1 MKHKRALSLFLSI
14 VMIMMLAIETSA
26 YMPAVAGAGFSTEA
40 AEISTSAAECGRLE
54 PDRSNTRS
62 GFMLGSEPDSILYG
76 APEEIII
83 INEDGTE
90 TTILAANLNDFR
102 SKKLFTRFD
111 DGKASICTYDPETR
125 EIATMLESGS
135 AEITHMF
142 AINDEYIE
150 YLAGNVVYR
159 HYPDI
164 GKSEK
169 LAAPVDVFS
178 FLPTSFGNF
187 YSAGSSVDAELYFEG
202 THLLSGVSS
211 YSVNDDMLYVT
222 ADYESYQIAVTEIA
236 SYCSAPTRSNLLD
249 LMEPYEF
256 YGLVPVCDI
265 LNMDDDYECAHCA
278 DGVEHVHE
286 ENNVE
291 KTDENTVDYKGG
303 TPMPLNDRQ
312 QQIVNR
318 ARPFVDFKWEPLA
331 TFTIKKGSEYEHTFV
346 GGVES
351 TGLPYSK
358 RKYVGYAYFTNP
370 SELSSLVGFKSRFG
384 KGGSLNESF
393 YTSMTRQSNGSYTT
407 SDWPLYGLDC
417 SAFVCYAWGV
427 PKHGSGQYEDA
438 SMMPYA
444 RRIAGD
450 GYNSLSNSQ
459 GLSEVDLNMHLM
471 PGDAF
476 VCANSHAILVTAVC
490 RDDGNRI
497 TAITTMEETPPVA
510 IEKTYASCQSLIA
523 RLKKNHH
530 TDTSGFHTYSIYRLH
545 RVDHSDDPTPTPAPT
560 PTPTPASIPST
571 GYVQTQTDSLNLRD
585 QANGTTI
592 LTKIP
597 KGASFELFA
606 RTGDWFKACY
616 NSKTGYVSAQYVAFA
631 AKVKTNGGKLNLRA
645 TEEANSTVL
654 IQIPNGTE
662 LLVWNLK
669 NGRYQTEYGGETG
682 YVSATFIELKNGQ
695 KVTVTLQPKGSVVS
709 PSTITVA
716 VGQKYGTL
724 PEPAAREG
732 YLFTGWYLGGTKI
745 TANSSVQNSSNHIL
759 TGKWKYIGS
768 ASPQSIVPDELIN
781 KIGNSIIEGE

>member
-1 MKHKRALSLFLSI
+1 MKHKRVLSLFLSI

-202 THLLSGVSS
+202 THLLSGVTW
-211 YSVNDDMLYVT
+211 YTVDDEMLLLT
-222 ADYESYQIAVTEIA
+222 ANYEDYQIDVAEIA
-236 SYCSAPTRSNLLD
+236 SYCNAPTRSSLLD

-256 YGLVPVCDI
+256 YGLVPVEAI
-265 LNMDDDYECAHCA
+265 LNMDDDHECAHCA

-291 KTDENTVDYKGG
+291 KTDENTADYKGG

-312 QQIVNR
+312 RRIV
-318 ARPFVDFKWEPLA
+318 ELA
-331 TFTIKKGSEYEHTFV
+331 TAVVEFRWKPLVKFTVKNVHIFDTNKEY
-346 GGVES
+346 S
-351 TGLPYSK
+351 LPYSK
-358 RKYVGYAYFTNP
+358 RKYVGYYSFTNP
-370 SELSSLVGFKSRFG
+370 NELATLESFNRRLGE
-384 KGGSLNESF
+384 GGSLDEAF
-393 YTSMTRQSNGSYTT
+393 YKEMKHGDTYYIN
-407 SDWPLYGLDC
+407 DWPLLGLDC
-417 SAFVCYAWGV
+417 AAYVSYAWEIS
-427 PKHGSGQYEDA
+427 KHGSGTYGGKPEIFVQLTKY
-438 SMMPYA
+438 PYSCEKKE
-444 RRIAGD
+444 
-450 GYNSLSNSQ
+450 GYSIT
-459 GLSEVDLNMHLM
+459 EADLAKLQ

-476 VCANSHAILVTAVC
+476 ISAGAHAILVTAINKS
-490 RDDGNRI
+490 GNKI
-497 TAITTMEETPPVA
+497 VSIETMEETPPKAVRTVYYA
-510 IEKTYASCQSLIA
+510 DPQNGEPSIENHFLNDKLSPQQSGSLYRPYNIIHLFDLLIM
-523 RLKKNHH
+523 
-530 TDTSGFHTYSIYRLH
+530 FSI
-545 RVDHSDDPTPTPAPT
+545 
-560 PTPTPASIPST
+560 SIEIE
-571 GYVQTQTDSLNLRD
+571 GDILGQENLN
-585 QANGTTI
+585 I
-592 LTKIP
+592 L
-597 KGASFELFA
+597 S
-606 RTGDWFKACY
+606 R
-616 NSKTGYVSAQYVAFA
+616 AFC
-631 AKVKTNGGKLNLRA
+631 L
-645 TEEANSTVL
+645 VL
-654 IQIPNGTE
+654 IK
-662 LLVWNLK
+662 WM
-669 NGRYQTEYGGETG
+669 GG
-682 YVSATFIELKNGQ
+682 S
-695 KVTVTLQPKGSVVS
+695 
-709 PSTITVA
+709 
-716 VGQKYGTL
+716 
-724 PEPAAREG
+724 
-732 YLFTGWYLGGTKI
+732 
-745 TANSSVQNSSNHIL
+745 
-759 TGKWKYIGS
+759 
-768 ASPQSIVPDELIN
+768 
-781 KIGNSIIEGE
+781 